1 MPTTSILSPPT
12 SLFSHSSLNPTSS
25 SSRSFKTLIPSF
37 SQSIKHSKTSLS
49 VRSTMAI
56 EKETPEKE
64 RPDTFLREAD
74 DSSVSTSKS
83 STVRARFEK
92 MIRDAQDRVCE
103 AIEVADGRG
112 KFKEDVWSRPGG
124 GGGISRVLQDGDVWE
139 KAGVNVSVVYGLMP
153 PEAYRA
159 AKGGGDSAAKAGP
172 IPFFAAGI
180 SSVLHPKNPFA
191 PTLHFNYR
199 YFETDAPKDT
209 PGAPR
214 QWWFGGGTDLTPAY
228 IFEEDVK
235 HFHTQG
241 RFMGKDFLFFRCDG
255 KRGKNE
261 CTFEEWE
268 AIELFTLAE
277 YDEFKRFL
285 GEEEENEEER
295 KEEEEE
301 EDEKFADKMNVLES
315 MLCEMIKLAK
325 VIMLPVTEM
334 MKTNT
339 LGRGGGRALTSLLAN
354 DWKVQKNAC
363 DKFDPSFYP
372 RFKKWC
378 DDYFYIK
385 HRDERRGLGGIFFDD
400 LNDYDQ
406 EMLLSFATECA
417 SSVVPAYIPIVERRK
432 NTPFTDGHKEWQQLR
447 RGRYVEFNLVYDR
460 GTTFGL
466 KTGGRIESILVS
478 LPLTARWEYDHKPE
492 EGSEEWKLLDACI
505 NPKEWI

>member
-1 MPTTSILSPPT
+1 ML
-12 SLFSHSSLNPTSS
+12 SSLPSTFQSPLSHPSPKPLTLTPTSS
-25 SSRSFKTLIPSF
+25 FTPPKPIKPKTLTLTLTHAS
-37 SQSIKHSKTSLS
+37 SSH
-49 VRSTMAI
+49 MI
-56 EKETPEKE
+56 EKEIAETH
-64 RPDTFLREAD
+64 RPDTFLR
-74 DSSVSTSKS
+74 DSDGGPSDHDSVRS
-83 STVRARFEK
+83 RFEK
-92 MIRDAQDRVCE
+92 MIRDAQDSVCA
-103 AIEVADGRG
+103 AIEAADGGG

-124 GGGISRVLQDGDVWE
+124 GGGISRVLQDGAVWE
-139 KAGVNVSVVYGLMP
+139 KAGVNVSVVYGVMP

-159 AKGGGDSAAKAGP
+159 ANPVNAAENGNFKP
-172 IPFFAAGI
+172 EPVPFFAAGI

-199 YFETDAPKDT
+199 YFETDARKDA

-214 QWWFGGGTDLTPAY
+214 QWWFGGGTDFTPAY

-235 HFHTQG
+235 HFHT
-241 RFMGKDFLFFRCDG
+241 
-255 KRGKNE
+255 
-261 CTFEEWE
+261 
-268 AIELFTLAE
+268 
-277 YDEFKRFL
+277 
-285 GEEEENEEER
+285 
-295 KEEEEE
+295 
-301 EDEKFADKMNVLES
+301 
-315 MLCEMIKLAK
+315 
-325 VIMLPVTEM
+325 
-334 MKTNT
+334 
-339 LGRGGGRALTSLLAN
+339 
-354 DWKVQKNAC
+354 VQKNAC

-385 HRDERRGLGGIFFDD
+385 HRNERRGLGGIFFDD

-417 SSVVPAYIPIVERRK
+417 NSVVDAYIPIIERRK
-432 NTPFTDGHKEWQQLR
+432 DTPFTEQNKAWQQLR